1 MVVVSINFSS
11 LCTIAKLIFVSSVL
25 ERNEISAIHDS
36 SLLSFVSHASAH
48 ARGNRKE
55 KDKNGRKGGKNKN
68 SLATSHAIRRSLS
81 HDQLYQRLRLYA
93 NGRRLISIMSINMF
107 FFLLKDGW
115 SCSPRRNR
123 TTSCAQKR
131 NKKVFRYTIPRYDGV
146 ISWAAVKFNWCS
158 RECEFSP
165 IISVNRS
172 RHLVHK
178 NRFN

>member
-25 ERNEISAIHDS
+25 ERNEISTIHDS

-55 KDKNGRKGGKNKN
+55 KDKNERKGEKNKN

-107 FFLLKDGW
+107 FFYLKMAG
-115 SCSPRRNR
+115 
-123 TTSCAQKR
+123 
-131 NKKVFRYTIPRYDGV
+131 
-146 ISWAAVKFNWCS
+146 
-158 RECEFSP
+158 
-165 IISVNRS
+165 
-172 RHLVHK
+172 LVHQGGIERRPARK
-178 NRFN
+178 KGIKKFFDTLFRDMME